1 MKKDRI
7 MKKRSIFI
15 VAVLLCMFPAGLMA
29 GGQSEKDT
37 QIETTQDLK
46 DYAGATEL
54 PSGDDTGDG
63 STGVKEE
70 GTTTL
75 TAERAV
81 EIAMNNNLQ
90 LKSSLID
97 TRIKERKADYAWNRF
112 VPSVQA
118 SGTLG
123 RMNTDQSFS
132 SLKGWPVNGG
142 TPYPGV
148 GTVYQDV
155 LEVSGDLPQWSVSAG
170 LDMSL

>member
-112 VPSVQA
+112 IPSVQA

-123 RMNTDQSFS
+123 RMNADQSM
-132 SLKGWPVNGG
+132 SLLAGLTGPNAQSIYEPVYI
-142 TPYPGV
+142 T
-148 GTVYQDV
+148 QDI
-155 LEVSGDLPQWSVSAG
+155 PQWSVSAG
-170 LDMSL
+170 LD